1 MGALRAVGRGS
12 VRAAARGGVLPFD
25 AVTRLGSGGASPYQP
40 PSAWEHVHV
49 VETCDAGRA
58 GARPYL
64 HHKIAS
70 QMTRK
75 TIGISTGA
83 LTPRN

>member
-1 MGALRAVGRGS
+1 V
-12 VRAAARGGVLPFD
+12 ARDDVKGQD
-25 AVTRLGSGGASPYQP
+25 IVTRLGSGEASPYQP
-40 PSAWEHVHV
+40 ASAWEHVHV
-49 VETCDAGRA
+49 VETCDVGRA
-58 GARPYL
+58 GARPYRRV

-75 TIGISTGA
+75 SIGISTGA